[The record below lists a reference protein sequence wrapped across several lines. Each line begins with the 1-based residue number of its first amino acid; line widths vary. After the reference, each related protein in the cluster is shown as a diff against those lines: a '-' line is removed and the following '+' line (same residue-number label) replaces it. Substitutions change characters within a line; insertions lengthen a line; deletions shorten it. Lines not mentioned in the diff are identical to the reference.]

1 MLLTVVIT
9 SRRIQEA
16 GSTADGLCVKQ
27 TGANNCTFVALYSF
41 PLSNC
46 TVGLFY
52 QWFPMRRKVE
62 ERIAVSISKGIAS
75 RRRGK
80 QPLWAWGRAG

>member
-1 MLLTVVIT
+1 
-9 SRRIQEA
+9 
-16 GSTADGLCVKQ
+16 
-27 TGANNCTFVALYSF
+27 
-41 PLSNC
+41 
-46 TVGLFY
+46 
-52 QWFPMRRKVE
+52 MRRKVE